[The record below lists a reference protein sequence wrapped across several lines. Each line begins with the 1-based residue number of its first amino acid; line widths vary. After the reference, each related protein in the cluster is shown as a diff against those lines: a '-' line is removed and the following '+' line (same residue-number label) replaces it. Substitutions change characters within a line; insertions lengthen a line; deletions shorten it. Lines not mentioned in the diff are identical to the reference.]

1 MLANRKLGAAA
12 ALVAAAT
19 QMVTVGC
26 AGSLTEVGR
35 VTVPNAV
42 GGEGIAT
49 S

>member
-1 MLANRKLGAAA
+1 MVANWKLGAAA
-12 ALVAAAT
+12 ARTL
-19 QMVTVGC
+19 MVT
-26 AGSLTEVGR
+26 AAYGSLAEIGS